1 MKKLLPLLLSLIFL
15 TGCIQLDAP
24 KVTYIDSKVTRVTL
38 EGAQVDFLFDVENKN
53 PIPLEV
59 SGYSYKISINGRQ
72 LLSETRKGF
81 GIGSNEKKRI
91 SIPLFVRY
99 DRVFDSVL
107 GIAANIIAGK
117 MYFDYNV
124 EGSLSAG
131 SSGLTVTAPIH
142 ASGRV
147 KIPKEYLKI

>member
-1 MKKLLPLLLSLIFL
+1 MLFGLIFI

-38 EGAQVDFLFDVENKN
+38 EGAQVDFLFDVQNKN

-59 SGYSYKISINGRQ
+59 SSYSYTIHINGRR
-72 LLSETRKGF
+72 LLSDNRSGF
-81 GIGSNEKKRI
+81 SIGSNEKKRI
-91 SIPLFVRY
+91 SLPIFVRY

-107 GIAANIIAGK
+107 GIAANILAGK
-117 MYFDYNV
+117 MYFDYKI

-131 SSGLTVTAPIH
+131 TSGLTVSAPIQ